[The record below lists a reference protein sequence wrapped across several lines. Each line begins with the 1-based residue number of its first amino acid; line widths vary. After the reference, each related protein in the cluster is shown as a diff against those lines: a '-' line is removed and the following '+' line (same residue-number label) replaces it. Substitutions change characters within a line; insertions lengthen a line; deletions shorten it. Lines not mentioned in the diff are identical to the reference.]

1 MHFQYD
7 GTWMIC
13 LYCGGELGW
22 SCDCF
27 EGLLG
32 CAQRAPNWEPK
43 AGSDHYR
50 QGPCM
55 SIMVRKAKQV
65 KNLWP

>member
-27 EGLLG
+27 DRWLSFGREMHAASRLPEHRSELG
-32 CAQRAPNWEPK
+32 T
-43 AGSDHYR
+43 S
-50 QGPCM
+50 
-55 SIMVRKAKQV
+55 VT
-65 KNLWP
+65 